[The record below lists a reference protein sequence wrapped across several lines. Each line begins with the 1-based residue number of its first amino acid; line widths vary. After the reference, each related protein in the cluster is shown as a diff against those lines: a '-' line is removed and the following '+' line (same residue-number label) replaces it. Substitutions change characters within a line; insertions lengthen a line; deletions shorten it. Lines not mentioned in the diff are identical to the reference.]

1 MTKDEFI
8 KALDD
13 IVANPD
19 KAVSL
24 ATDLRRSASDDYDT
38 LTQLRT
44 VNESLTDANT
54 KLTKDLQEMKD
65 LNLKLFMSQPN
76 VAKPDSTEPE
86 PPKNDAPKADAY
98 DSIDALIADMHNT
111 K

>member
-19 KAVSL
+19 KAVAL
-24 ATDLRRSASDDYDT
+24 ATDLRKSASDDYDT

-76 VAKPDSTEPE
+76 VSAPPSTEPKE
-86 PPKNDAPKADAY
+86 PKDGAPKADAY
-98 DSIDALIADMHNT
+98 DSIDDLIADMHNS

>member
-13 IVANPD
+13 IVANPE
-19 KAVSL
+19 KAVAL
-24 ATDLRRSASDDYDT
+24 ATDLRKSASDDYDT
-38 LTQLRT
+38 LTQLHT
-44 VNESLTDANT
+44 VNESLKDTNT
-54 KLTKDLQEMKD
+54 KLNKDLQEMKD

-76 VAKPDSTEPE
+76 VSTPPSTEPE
-86 PPKNDAPKADAY
+86 APKDDKPKADAY
-98 DSIDALIADMHNT
+98 DSIDDLIADMHST

>member
-65 LNLKLFMSQPN
+65 LNLKLFMSQPS
-76 VAKPDSTEPE
+76 VSTPSSEPE
-86 PPKNDAPKADAY
+86 EPKDDAPKADAY
-98 DSIDALIADMHNT
+98 DSIDDLIVDMHS
-111 K
+111 KK

>member
-13 IVANPD
+13 IVANPE
-19 KAVSL
+19 KAVAL
-24 ATDLRRSASDDYDT
+24 ATDLRKSASDDYDT

-44 VNESLTDANT
+44 VNESLTDTNT

-76 VAKPDSTEPE
+76 VSKPASTEPE
-86 PPKNDAPKADAY
+86 TPKDDAPKADAY
-98 DSIDALIADMHNT
+98 DSIDDLIADMHS
-111 K
+111 KK

>member
-19 KAVSL
+19 KAVAL
-24 ATDLRRSASDDYDT
+24 ATDLRKSASDDYDT

-44 VNESLTDANT
+44 VNESLKDTNT
-54 KLTKDLQEMKD
+54 KLNKDLQEMKD

-76 VAKPDSTEPE
+76 VSTPPSTEPE
-86 PPKNDAPKADAY
+86 VSKDDAPKADAY
-98 DSIDALIADMHNT
+98 DSIDDLIADMHS
-111 K
+111 KK